1 MAAAHTPLDAATEVA
16 WRDTLRPVRFYMI
29 DARLLSLLTIWLF
42 LPTWWTTAS
51 VVLAIVVFRAAEA
64 RGYRFG
70 AALRAVRAR
79 IAGRRPALHAGRERR
94 FVDFG

>member
-1 MAAAHTPLDAATEVA
+1 MAVADTSSAVSEVA

-29 DARLLSLLTIWLF
+29 DARLLMLLTVWLF

-51 VVLAIVVFRAAEA
+51 VVVAIAVFRVAEA

-79 IAGRRPALHAGRERR
+79 IAGRRPALHAGRRRR